1 MKHFKKKKKAA
12 KGKKKSF
19 YVKKLDQ
26 VFSIY
31 IRKKYSDTFGMTRCY
46 TCDKR
51 GHYKDFQNGHYISRS
66 FMSARWEEQ
75 NCRVQCVGCNLF
87 KNGNYTEYAARLV
100 RDLGPDEL
108 DRLNG
113 LKKII
118 RQWTIPELE
127 ERIAYYKK
135 LI

>member
-1 MKHFKKKKKAA
+1 MNHFKKKKKAA

-19 YVKKLDQ
+19 YVKKLDE

-31 IRKKYSDTFGMTRCY
+31 IRKKYSDDFGMTSCY

-66 FMSARWEEQ
+66 YMAGRWEEQ

-108 DRLNG
+108 DRLNS